1 MKINLAAEIDDR
13 WSSQD
18 DLAFKANN
26 NTVINVF
33 SRRFF
38 SVLGLVISSVRVH
51 IAK

>member
-18 DLAFKANN
+18 DLDFEANN
-26 NTVINVF
+26 NTFFNAF

-38 SVLGLVISSVRVH
+38 SVLSLVISSVRVH

>member
-18 DLAFKANN
+18 DLDFEANN
-26 NTVINVF
+26 NTFSNAF
-33 SRRFF
+33 SRRSF